1 MLQAVGL
8 SQRLSQ
14 QVDEGQRHVGG
25 TSAACKYEPLGS
37 LAAALRRSA
46 SAACEGKPTEALTAA
61 LAAARDYEAIE
72 ALAPALAARRRR
84 CLQQLVS

>member
-1 MLQAVGL
+1 MLQAVG
-8 SQRLSQ
+8 LSQ

-46 SAACEGKPTEALTAA
+46 SAACEGKPIEALTAA
-61 LAAARDYEAIE
+61 LAARECEAIE
-72 ALAPALAARRRR
+72 ALAPALAARWRR
-84 CLQQLVS
+84 CLQQPVS